1 MSLTKHFTVFGDVDE
16 ATTVDFTNPRSVRR
30 KTVHR
35 KEIMNMENKESL
47 KEYMLKEIEIIQDI
61 IKRMAFNSL
70 MIKGWAI
77 TLVVVSLLLKGTD
90 KYQIWIA
97 FIPLLVFWF
106 LDAYFLWQERLYR
119 ELYDWVVNNRLKTD
133 EYLFDM
139 NAYRFKDEAQSKLR
153 IMFSITLG
161 WFYGS
166 TAIIHLLLNIHYK
179 HVKVPYSARNKL
191 IPSISV

>member
-1 MSLTKHFTVFGDVDE
+1 M
-16 ATTVDFTNPRSVRR
+16 
-30 KTVHR
+30 
-35 KEIMNMENKESL
+35 MNMDKESL
-47 KEYMLKEIEIIQDI
+47 KEYMLKEIELIQDI
-61 IKRMAFNSL
+61 IKRMAFNSF

-90 KYQIWIA
+90 KYEIWIA

-106 LDAYFLWQERLYR
+106 LDAYFLWQERMYRKLY
-119 ELYDWVVNNRLKTD
+119 EWVINNRLKTD

-139 NAYRFKDEAQSKLR
+139 NAYRFKDEVQSKLR

-166 TAIIHLLLNIHYK
+166 IAILIVI
-179 HVKVPYSARNKL
+179 YSIFLFLVQKGGC
-191 IPSISV
+191 